1 MLSSLKAQIKVFGSN
16 MQTIVDLLRQSVD
29 RWGQLPALSMYDT
42 PGSSLSYAELWDSG
56 LRVAA
61 YLRDEGVGRGD
72 RVVLWGANRP
82 EWVSAFFGIQ
92 MLGAVAV
99 PMDVRSREDLLERIA
114 GQTSPKHLFLGDE
127 QQRSLTADH
136 GPVTRLE
143 DLREL
148 TGSLEPL
155 VIDPATIDP
164 GDTAELVFTS
174 GTTGNP
180 KGVILTQQNI
190 ISNVKMAMTAVNP
203 TPKYRCVSI
212 LPLSHMYEQ
221 TGGLLTVLAGGA
233 SVTYLATLRPDII
246 LKAMTDV
253 RATTMFCVPQ
263 VLELFQRGIEREIR
277 RQGRE
282 KTFQRLHAFALRLP
296 FRARRPLFR
305 AIHQKMGGSF
315 EFFLSGG
322 AYLYPEI
329 GQWWEGIG
337 VKVLQGYGM
346 TEASPILTTA
356 TLTDRDVA
364 SVGKPLPG
372 VELRFAD
379 DHEILVRGANISP
392 GYWND
397 PVATSLS
404 FNGDWYH
411 TGDLGYLDENGR
423 LHLHGRK
430 KNMIVLPNGMNIYPE
445 DIERV
450 LMADPGVTNAVVLGL
465 ENEKEKD
472 IEVHAVLL
480 LDRDAGDPAEI
491 IKRSNQQL
499 SPHQRIRAYTVWPD
513 ENFPLT
519 PSLKVKRIDVMER
532 LAELHAPAA
541 PAASE

>member
-1 MLSSLKAQIKVFGSN
+1 MLSSSLDQVITFGRT

-29 RWGQLPALSMYDT
+29 RWGQFPALSMYDT
-42 PGSSLSYAELWDSG
+42 PGSSLTYAELWDYAR
-56 LRVAA
+56 RVAT
-61 YLRDEGVGRGD
+61 YLHDQGISKGD

-82 EWVSAFFGIQ
+82 DWVAAFFGIQ
-92 MLGAVAV
+92 MLGAIAV
-99 PMDVRSREDLLERIA
+99 PMDVRSREDLLERISE
-114 GQTSPKHLFLGDE
+114 QTNPKYLFLGDE
-127 QQRSLTADH
+127 QQRSLTSDH
-136 GPVTRLE
+136 GPVTRFE
-143 DLREL
+143 DVRGI
-148 TGSLEPL
+148 TDSLEPFA
-155 VIDPATIDP
+155 VDQTAADP

-253 RATTMFCVPQ
+253 QATTMFCVPQ

-282 KTFQRLHAFALRLP
+282 KIFNRLHAAALRLP
-296 FRARRPLFR
+296 FRARRPFFR

-322 AYLYPEI
+322 AYLYPEV
-329 GQWWEGIG
+329 GRWWEGIG

-346 TEASPILTTA
+346 TEASPILTSA
-356 TLTDRDVA
+356 TLTDRDVS

-372 VELRFAD
+372 IELRFAE

-397 PVATSLS
+397 PIATSLA
-404 FNGDWYH
+404 FTDDWYH

-430 KNMIVLPNGMNIYPE
+430 KNMIVLANGMNIYPE
-445 DIERV
+445 DVERV
-450 LMADPGVTNAVVLGL
+450 LMAEPEVKNAVVLGL
-465 ENEKEKD
+465 DADRDVE
-472 IEVHAVLL
+472 IHAVLL
-480 LDRDAGDPAEI
+480 LDGDNANPAEI

-499 SPHQRIRAYTVWPD
+499 NPHQRIRNYTVWPD

-519 PSLKVKRIDVMER
+519 PSLKVKRIDVIER
-532 LAELHAPAA
+532 LAELRA
-541 PAASE
+541 PAASAASE